1 MFKANDLDDCI
12 EHFRVDLALVYQMAW
27 FRDRN
32 WSLSDLLMLK
42 FPALDGQDINLPT
55 YIYIFYQFIVND
67 IRRGM
72 EINSAPWFI
81 QPLASSHIQ
90 LVHWGWDVWLVLS
103 DVR

>member
-55 YIYIFYQFIVND
+55 YIYFLSVHCERYQTWN
-67 IRRGM
+67 G
-72 EINSAPWFI
+72 N
-81 QPLASSHIQ
+81 
-90 LVHWGWDVWLVLS
+90 
-103 DVR
+103 

>member
-12 EHFRVDLALVYQMAW
+12 EYFRVDLALVYQMAW

-55 YIYIFYQFIVND
+55 YIYIFFISSLWTISD
-67 IRRGM
+67 M
-72 EINSAPWFI
+72 EWKLI
-81 QPLASSHIQ
+81 
-90 LVHWGWDVWLVLS
+90 VLLGS
-103 DVR
+103 FNLSQAHTYNLSIGVEMCGSCSLM